1 MTIKKIL
8 KKACKSINKRIYQYS
23 LYSNKKIH
31 RSFKNENIKI
41 SIIMT
46 CFNQVDYTE
55 NGLNSLFENTKD
67 NKNLKYKYYLLDDCS
82 TDDTFK
88 KFHNRKN
95 LIYFREKKQKGVNNL
110 WNVGFELAKNSDFI
124 ILVNNDVKFSKNWS
138 NILINEMIKKKSVAA
153 GPITNGP
160 GNRPKQDIKNYIKN
174 YIASD
179 KDKNINLIANKIL
192 KNISFNY
199 RTINGFCMAFNV
211 KWLNTL
217 NKPIINS
224 NNPNFAGEE
233 ILFEKYPCNPLIVS
247 SSYIF
252 HYKQVTVSR
261 KNFKKQHFRKDENSS
276 L

>member
-1 MTIKKIL
+1 MDEILRVEGLNKRFTKKSVFQAKPNTVIAVNDVSFSLGRDEILAIAGQSGSGKSTIAKLILRAIEFDSGKIFFEGNEISNTLTDL
-8 KKACKSINKRIYQYS
+8 KK
-23 LYSNKKIH
+23 LT
-31 RSFKNENIKI
+31 NE
-41 SIIMT
+41 M
-46 CFNQVDYTE
+46 
-55 NGLNSLFENTKD
+55 GL
-67 NKNLKYKYYLLDDCS
+67 
-82 TDDTFK
+82 
-88 KFHNRKN
+88 
-95 LIYFREKKQKGVNNL
+95 
-110 WNVGFELAKNSDFI
+110 
-124 ILVNNDVKFSKNWS
+124 NNDVKFSENWS
-138 NILINEMIKKKSVAA
+138 NILINEMIKNKSVAA

-160 GNRPKQDIKNYIKN
+160 GNRPKQDIRNYINN
-174 YIASD
+174 YVASD

-233 ILFEKYPCNPLIVS
+233 ILFKKYPCKPLIVS